1 VAQVRKSKRA
11 QADLLEIWLGI
22 AAENPI
28 AADRVFDRIEARV
41 SQLENSPEAGPRRL
55 DIAPTARALVVRP
68 YLVLYRVLPKSVV
81 QIVRVLHGARKI
93 DLSLFIEGI
102 E

>member
-1 VAQVRKSKRA
+1 M
-11 QADLLEIWLGI
+11 LEIWLKI
-22 AAENPI
+22 AAANTG
-28 AADRVFDRIEARV
+28 AADRVLDQIERRV
-41 SQLENSPEAGPRRL
+41 SLLENSPAAGPSRP

-93 DLSLFIEGI
+93 DLSLFLEGI